1 VGLKDNQEGNS
12 ITKKTFVIGIRA
24 FGNRLT
30 VRFRASSNRGFVLLV
45 IELRAFGNRGF
56 VLPVIEL
63 PYKTLIFNSLCRP

>member
-12 ITKKTFVIGIRA
+12 ITKKTLVIGIRA

-30 VRFRASSNRGFVLLV
+30 VKFRASSKGGFVLLV
-45 IELRAFGNRGF
+45 IRLRAFGNRGF

-63 PYKTLIFNSLCRP
+63 LYKILIFNVL

>member
-1 VGLKDNQEGNS
+1 MGLKDNQEGNS

-30 VRFRASSNRGFVLLV
+30 VKFRASSNGGFVLLV
-45 IELRAFGNRGF
+45 IGIRAFGNSCF

-63 PYKTLIFNSLCRP
+63 SYKILIFNVL